1 MAEFYNALREL
12 PDLQSDLRFPTGR
25 TKSFASQSS
34 TFTPLHC
41 ERKSYA
47 SCMEMRDM
55 ALAPKGV
62 PPARGSAV
70 AGDEVWNNVDGDQV
84 TWALQFSNDLQA
96 VVGGC
101 IVSGSAYSALAEVLR
116 FMPSSTVSDRTRGRA
131 TRRPVAA
138 APDGGGAQAALDGAA
153 GAAVVAS
160 AAEEAAAELVRFQAM
175 LEGVDA
181 AFEPE
186 GGAGL
191 VHEADDDDGDAA
203 YADALYHYE
212 PVAEARRRAAWEVQI
227 GEEVQEATTCIT
239 ERQCPICYEALG
251 DDSSSGAICQLACG
265 NGTHYFHAECLGR
278 AWQAAGTH
286 EQRCPLCRTINAGTP
301 EASFVWTAVEANGEV
316 QSQAA
321 REAAD
326 AQAQAAWDHLEPA
339 TRNRDLDRA
348 DPAGDAVAGGWHAI
362 DNHTVLEC
370 VVSPVGHLQ
379 DVPQS
384 LRADWA
390 RANVDVFAEI
400 ERAQEAQDE
409 VALERALKWYLVLHD
424 VLLRGL
430 QRGTRGS
437 GRMANALATRFR
449 LWREERRVELLQSW
463 ARDRARGWQRL
474 AGRDN
479 QRHDESEEDRA
490 RRAERVLELVR
501 DGEISRAMR
510 LLHSMGIAGVTE
522 DVLSQ
527 MRRKHPPRQHSVPQQ
542 LPGPAAPAVAPMEL
556 TETFRAL
563 RRRAGTGVSGRRN
576 EYLRALVGQFND
588 ARADEVMARYSN
600 FATAAMNVT
609 FPPWFYS
616 AWGISGLMPLIK
628 SRLSPE
634 QLRQGEQP
642 DARPVAVG
650 ETDLRAILR
659 NLTDSATAA
668 AAEVLAPEQLAVG
681 VSGGI
686 SVLIHGIRLI
696 LEVRRTFVCVRLDM
710 SNGYNAC
717 SRSVL
722 LRRLSEHAGLQ
733 HLVPPLHALGAEAP
747 DLLIGAQRQRL
758 YAGAQ
763 RGDSEEGTGQG
774 QPHSSLAFCT
784 CIQPE
789 LHALSQELEPFGGG
803 ARAIM
808 DDVYV
813 FGPAAQVFSAI
824 ERFVSAL
831 RRLTGLQINQGKSA
845 CFSRGYNLEGCPWR
859 RRAGVPV
866 GTVALTG
873 VDGAAGPGTGI
884 MVGGVPIGEPAFVTE
899 VMRARVAGDVSYI
912 ETTVTQL
919 RDQPHA
925 AWAALFYSCAP
936 RFDHWL
942 RHMPPHET
950 VQHAAVFDHAMLQAA
965 EQLGYVGMLHD
976 AFTRRRFHLPARMR
990 GCGIRSRAWLAP
1002 IAFTACF
1009 VEAAEGMMGVTDA
1022 GLPALFEQLTDVF
1035 GVGAFAPGGTRFHA
1049 FLRDRADYQAPEAF
1063 LPTARAFADAWDA
1076 LTRQALAGGGSGPLD
1091 VASGSAGAGRSAGA
1105 KLQRDMTAQLEQCRR
1120 DELHRDMMLL
1130 HQADP
1135 RRVAWLAVDRLSSQ
1149 WVSSHPTHRVELN
1162 AAEFGETFTTYM
1174 GCESRLVRPYVGR
1187 SIPCGSRRH
1196 TMCDAYGHEV
1206 GLASLPGAPFTDCHD
1221 AIAHELWRIL
1231 MEAGVRVDVEPR
1243 GIFTTLIPTPVL
1255 LQPGPAPGAVPD
1267 AAIDVAL
1274 AAPATARNATAG
1286 ARLPMQRWLF
1296 DVKTIFGGN
1305 GIYQCPRARDEQ
1317 SGAVAERAHQVPRE
1331 YLRAA
1336 RQADQQYSAAGTN
1349 PILDRLRS
1357 FGQTRGLAFGAY
1369 GEASPDV
1376 HALLTVAADGLA
1388 ARQWRDMGARTQ
1400 EEARSFIVSS
1410 LRRRLGLVICR
1421 EFARHRIRRVPYI
1434 GVPRAIVEQR
1444 MQRGQL
1450 IGGPQARV
1458 PLYVPYADFYQYQA
1472 GAGRLADRA

>member
-1 MAEFYNALREL
+1 
-12 PDLQSDLRFPTGR
+12 
-25 TKSFASQSS
+25 
-34 TFTPLHC
+34 
-41 ERKSYA
+41 
-47 SCMEMRDM
+47 
-55 ALAPKGV
+55 
-62 PPARGSAV
+62 
-70 AGDEVWNNVDGDQV
+70 
-84 TWALQFSNDLQA
+84 
-96 VVGGC
+96 
-101 IVSGSAYSALAEVLR
+101 
-116 FMPSSTVSDRTRGRA
+116 
-131 TRRPVAA
+131 
-138 APDGGGAQAALDGAA
+138 
-153 GAAVVAS
+153 
-160 AAEEAAAELVRFQAM
+160 M
-175 LEGVDA
+175 LY
-181 AFEPE
+181 
-186 GGAGL
+186 L
-191 VHEADDDDGDAA
+191 
-203 YADALYHYE
+203 L
-212 PVAEARRRAAWEVQI
+212 
-227 GEEVQEATTCIT
+227 
-239 ERQCPICYEALG
+239 YEALG
-251 DDSSSGAICQLACG
+251 DDSSNGTVCRLACG
-265 NGTHYFHAECLGR
+265 GGTHFFHAACVGHG
-278 AWQAAGTH
+278 WQASGQ
-286 EQRCPLCRTINAGTP
+286 ERCPLCRTDNAGTP
-301 EASFVWTAVEANGEV
+301 EEAFVWTAMSAHVAV
-316 QSQAA
+316 RSQAA

-326 AQAQAAWDHLEPA
+326 VQAQAAWDGLPAA
-339 TRNRDLDRA
+339 TRNNNLDRA
-348 DPAGDAVAGGWHAI
+348 DPPGAPVAGGWDAI
-362 DNHTVLEC
+362 DNYTTLDC
-370 VVSPVGHLQ
+370 VVSPMGHLE
-379 DVPQS
+379 DVPQE

-390 RANVDVFAEI
+390 RAHVDVFEEV

-409 VALERALKWYLVLHD
+409 GALERGLKWYLVLHD

-437 GRMANALATRFR
+437 GRTANELATRFR
-449 LWREERRVELLQSW
+449 LWREGRREELLQSW

-474 AGRDN
+474 AGRDDR
-479 QRHDESEEDRA
+479 RHGESEEDRA
-490 RRAERVLELVR
+490 RRAARVLELVR

-510 LLHSMGIAGVTE
+510 LLHSLGIAGITE
-522 DVLSQ
+522 DILRQ
-527 MRRKHPPRQHSVPQQ
+527 MARKHPPRQHSVPQQ

-556 TETFRAL
+556 TETFRGL

-588 ARADEVMARYSN
+588 ARADEVMARYST

-616 AWGISGLMPLIK
+616 AWGISGLMPLVK

-634 QLRQGEQP
+634 QLRQGVQP

-659 NLTDSATAA
+659 NLTDTATAA

-696 LEVRRTFVCVRLDM
+696 LEVKHTFVCVRLDM

-722 LRRLSEHAGLQ
+722 LRRLSEHAGLE
-733 HLVPPLHALGAEAP
+733 HMVPPLHALGAEAP
-747 DLLIGAQRQRL
+747 DLLIGARRQRL
-758 YAGAQ
+758 FGDAA

-789 LHALSQELEPFGGG
+789 LRALSQELEPFDGG

-813 FGPAAQVFSAI
+813 FGPAAVVFPAI
-824 ERFVSAL
+824 ERFASAL
-831 RRLTGLQINQGKSA
+831 QRLTGLQINQDKSA

-859 RRAGVPV
+859 RHAGVPV
-866 GTVALTG
+866 GTVALAG

-899 VMRARVAGDVSYI
+899 VMRALVAGDVSYI

-936 RFDHWL
+936 RFDYWL
-942 RHMPPHET
+942 RHMPPNET

-976 AFTRRRFHLPARMR
+976 ALTRRRFHLPARMR
-990 GCGIRSRAWLAP
+990 GCGIRSRAWIAP

-1009 VEAAEGMMGVTDA
+1009 VEAVEGMMGVTDA
-1022 GLPALFEQLTDVF
+1022 GLPALFEQLTPVF
-1035 GVGAFAPGGTRFHA
+1035 GVGAFAPGGVRFGT
-1049 FLRDRADYQAPEAF
+1049 FMRDYRAL
-1063 LPTARAFADAWDA
+1063 LPTASAFADAWDELA
-1076 LTRQALAGGGSGPLD
+1076 RQAFVDGGTGPLNI
-1091 VASGSAGAGRSAGA
+1091 ASMSAGAGRSAGA
-1105 KLQRDMTAQLEQCRR
+1105 KLQRDMTAQLEQGRR
-1120 DELHRDMMLL
+1120 DELHRDMMRLPRV
-1130 HQADP
+1130 DV

-1174 GCESRLVRPYVGR
+1174 GCESRIVRPYTGR
-1187 SIPCGSRRH
+1187 SIPCGARRN
-1196 TMCDAYGHEV
+1196 TVCDAYGHQV
-1206 GLASLPGAPFTDCHD
+1206 GLAALPGAPFTDCHD

-1231 MEAGVRVDVEPR
+1231 MEAGVHVDVEPR

-1255 LQPGPAPGAVPD
+1255 LQPGQAPGAVPD
-1267 AAIDVAL
+1267 AAIDVAM

-1286 ARLPMQRWLF
+1286 PRLPMQRWLF

-1305 GIYQCPRARDEQ
+1305 QLYQCPRARDEQ
-1317 SGAVAERAHQVPRE
+1317 SGAVAERAHRCAGE
-1331 YLRAA
+1331 YLSAARAA
-1336 RQADQQYSAAGTN
+1336 DRQYSAPGTN

-1369 GEASPDV
+1369 GEASLDV

-1434 GVPRAIVEQR
+1434 GVPRAVVERR

-1458 PLYVPYADFYQYQA
+1458 PLYVPYADFFQYQA
-1472 GAGRLADRA
+1472 GAGRLAGRA